1 MTTED
6 GYEQQFALNVLAG
19 FLLTH
24 RLLPLLRKANGRVI
38 FTSSESHR
46 RMDVRWD
53 DVMLSHFYNPLA
65 AYKQSKLCDL
75 LIARGLNDNFA
86 RWGVRGYA
94 VDPGLVHTD
103 IGSKDAGGLV
113 DLIWKFRKRGG
124 VFAGGPGGDV
134 RVSLHG
140 ERAATRPVLPAT
152 DGQNAEP
159 VRHGGGRCT
168 PLRARKPA
176 LRHHLRGEGRKMNV
190 LITGA
195 AGGLGRAMA
204 VECGKRGYDL
214 FLTDMYEAALRRVQ
228 TGLERRFGVTA
239 AVKACDLTK
248 PESVDELLA
257 VFDENVLRFDMLL
270 NIAGLDYEGAFLSR
284 EREAVCRIVSLND
297 AGTLRITHAVA

>member
-6 GYEQQFALNVLAG
+6 GYEQQFALNVLAA

-53 DVMLSHFYNPLA
+53 DVMLSHFYNPLT

-103 IGSKDAGGLV
+103 IGNKDAGGLV

-124 VFAGGPGGDV
+124 VSPEV
-134 RVSLHG
+134 
-140 ERAATRPVLPAT
+140 PAET
-152 DGQNAEP
+152 FVYLCTEEEPPRGLYYRGQTAKMPSRYVTAE
-159 VRHGGGRCT
+159 
-168 PLRARKPA
+168 
-176 LRHHLRGEGRKMNV
+176 
-190 LITGA
+190 GA
-195 AGGLGRAMA
+195 ARLFALGNRL
-204 VECGKRGYDL
+204 CGI
-214 FLTDMYEAALRRVQ
+214 T
-228 TGLERRFGVTA
+228 FGEEEE
-239 AVKACDLTK
+239 K
-248 PESVDELLA
+248 
-257 VFDENVLRFDMLL
+257 
-270 NIAGLDYEGAFLSR
+270 
-284 EREAVCRIVSLND
+284 
-297 AGTLRITHAVA
+297 